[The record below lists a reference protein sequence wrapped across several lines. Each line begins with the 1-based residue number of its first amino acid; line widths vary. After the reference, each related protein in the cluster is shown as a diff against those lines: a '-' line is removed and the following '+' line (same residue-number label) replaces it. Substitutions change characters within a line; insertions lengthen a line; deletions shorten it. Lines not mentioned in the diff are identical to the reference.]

1 MVAPI
6 HPIRSRK
13 RPPPSP
19 TMRRAHQLVAATLLR
34 PPERRT
40 KRVSRVRSR
49 KAWLLVA
56 WVAVLAAAGI
66 ACAVGLF

>member
-1 MVAPI
+1 VVAPI

-13 RPPPSP
+13 RLPPSP

-34 PPERRT
+34 PPERQT
-40 KRVSRVRSR
+40 KRVRRLRSR
-49 KAWLLVA
+49 KAWLLA
-56 WVAVLAAAGI
+56 TCAAALAAAGI

>member
-1 MVAPI
+1 
-6 HPIRSRK
+6 
-13 RPPPSP
+13 
-19 TMRRAHQLVAATLLR
+19 MRRAHQLVAATLLR